1 MSSAR
6 ALLKRKPWRR
16 YRRSQGHILSYTSK
30 ASKLPMRTLR
40 KFLLYG
46 LASLGGVTL
55 VAILFVGGLALNFS
69 DDIRSLPSRI
79 LLEADLGDGLAEVR
93 KEGFISAFD
102 AGPLLMREFVD
113 ALDAASNDD
122 RVQGL
127 VVRLGSGGITVAQAQ
142 ELRDAVAAFSGSGK
156 FTLAFS
162 ESFGGIGSGTVAYY
176 LASAFDSIWVQ
187 PSGAVGLTGIAL
199 EAPFIKGALDKLGV
213 KARVEQRQE
222 YKAAAEM
229 FTREQFSEP
238 ARASLQRLVDS
249 WFAQIVEGI
258 ATDRGLDPGA
268 VRGLI
273 DEGPYLASEALD
285 ANLVDGLGYWTDVL
299 SSARESAVDGE
310 LAERMRIDR
319 YLAGVERPNSDG
331 PKVAL
336 IYGVG
341 AVLPGADDDPFSDSA
356 TFAADSVAK
365 AIATAANDNDIRAI
379 LFRIDS
385 PGGAYTAADTVWREV
400 DRASRAGKPVVVS
413 MAREAASGGYFV
425 AMPADRIVAQ
435 PGTVTGSIGVFAGK
449 AVTEALWQKLGI
461 TWDEIH
467 AGGRATMWSQI
478 RDFPPG
484 AEEKFNRILD
494 AIYEDFTTKLSSGR
508 SLSKGKVDAVA
519 RGRVWSGADAHAN
532 GLVDAIGGYSA
543 AVAEV
548 KRALSL
554 APGESI
560 NLIDFP
566 KPRSRFER
574 VVSILTD
581 QAELPLG
588 QTGALMKS
596 LGHRFGLS
604 LDHFAV
610 FAPRVGVLQLPPF
623 RLKR

>member
-1 MSSAR
+1 
-6 ALLKRKPWRR
+6 
-16 YRRSQGHILSYTSK
+16 
-30 ASKLPMRTLR
+30 MRTLR

-46 LASLGGVTL
+46 LASLGGVTF
-55 VAILFVGGLALNFS
+55 VAILIVGGLVLNFS
-69 DDIRSLPSRI
+69 DDIQPLPSRI
-79 LLEADLGDGLAEVR
+79 LLEADLGAGVAEVR
-93 KEGFISAFD
+93 KDGLISAFD

-127 VVRLGSGGITVAQAQ
+127 IVRLGSGGISIAQAQ
-142 ELRDAVAAFSGSGK
+142 ELRDAVATFSGSGK

-187 PSGAVGLTGIAL
+187 PSGAVGLTGIAV

-213 KARVEQRQE
+213 RANVEQRQE

-229 FTREQFSEP
+229 FTREQFSAP

-258 ATDRGLDPGA
+258 ASARDLDAGA
-268 VRGLI
+268 VRILI
-273 DEGPYLASEALD
+273 DEGPYLAQEALT

-299 SSARESAVDGE
+299 ASARTSASLDVDM
-310 LAERMRIDR
+310 ASRMRIDR
-319 YLAGVERPNSDG
+319 YLASVERPNSNG

-341 AVLPGADDDPFSDSA
+341 AVLPGADDDPFSDGA
-356 TFAADSVAK
+356 TFAADSVAN
-365 AIATAANDNDIRAI
+365 AIAAATRDSDIRAI
-379 LFRIDS
+379 LLRIDS

-413 MAREAASGGYFV
+413 MAGEAASGGYFV

-467 AGGRATMWSQI
+467 AGSRATMWSQI

-484 AEEKFNRILD
+484 AEDKFSRILD
-494 AIYEDFTTKLSSGR
+494 AIYDDFTAKLSRGR
-508 SLSKGKVDAVA
+508 SLSKEQVDAVA

-532 GLVDAIGGYSA
+532 GLVDVIGGYSIA
-543 AVAEV
+543 FAEV
-548 KRALSL
+548 KQALGL
-554 APGESI
+554 APVDSI

-566 KPRSRFER
+566 KPRSRLER
-574 VVSILTD
+574 VVSLLTD
-581 QAELPLG
+581 RVEFPLG
-588 QTGALMKS
+588 QTGALMQALGRRFS
-596 LGHRFGLS
+596 LS
-604 LDHFAV
+604 VDHFAV
-610 FAPRVGVLQLPPF
+610 FAPPVGVLQLPPF

>member
-1 MSSAR
+1 
-6 ALLKRKPWRR
+6 
-16 YRRSQGHILSYTSK
+16 
-30 ASKLPMRTLR
+30 MRTLR

-46 LASLGGVTL
+46 LASLGGVTF

-69 DDIRSLPSRI
+69 DDIRPLPSRI
-79 LLEADLGDGLAEVR
+79 LLEADLGEGLAEVR
-93 KEGFISAFD
+93 RDGLISAFD
-102 AGPLLMREFVD
+102 TGPLLMREFVD

-127 VVRLGSGGITVAQAQ
+127 VVRLGSGSITIAQAQ

-187 PSGAVGLTGIAL
+187 PSGAIGLTGIAL
-199 EAPFIKGALDKLGV
+199 EAPFLKGALDKLGV
-213 KARVEQRQE
+213 RAKVEQRQE

-249 WFAQIVEGI
+249 WFAQIVGGI
-258 ATDRGLDPGA
+258 ATSRGLDPGA

-273 DEGPYLASEALD
+273 DKGPYLANEALD
-285 ANLVDGLGYWTDVL
+285 TDLVDGLGYWTDVL
-299 SSARESAVDGE
+299 SSTLASASFDEEVAD
-310 LAERMRIDR
+310 RMRIGK
-319 YLAGVERPNSDG
+319 YLASVERPNSDG

-341 AVLPGADDDPFSDSA
+341 AVLPGADDDPFSDGA

-365 AIATAANDNDIRAI
+365 AIATAAKDNEIRAI

-413 MAREAASGGYFV
+413 MAGVAASGGYFV

-467 AGGRATMWSQI
+467 AGDRATMWSQI

-484 AEEKFNRILD
+484 AEEKFSRILD
-494 AIYEDFTTKLSSGR
+494 AIYEDFTTKLSRGR
-508 SLSKGKVDAVA
+508 SLSKEQVDAVA
-519 RGRVWSGADAHAN
+519 RGRVWSGADARAN

-543 AVAEV
+543 AIAEV
-548 KRALSL
+548 KRTLSL

-560 NLIDFP
+560 NLVDFP
-566 KPRSRFER
+566 KPRSRLER
-574 VVSILTD
+574 VVSLLTD
-581 QAELPLG
+581 RAELPLG
-588 QTGALMKS
+588 QTAALMQS
-596 LGHRFGLS
+596 LGRRFGLS

-610 FAPRVGVLQLPPF
+610 FAPPVGVLQLPPF

>member
-1 MSSAR
+1 MR
-6 ALLKRKPWRR
+6 II
-16 YRRSQGHILSYTSK
+16 G
-30 ASKLPMRTLR
+30 KL
-40 KFLLYG
+40 LLYG
-46 LASLGGVTL
+46 LASLGGLTL
-55 VAILFVGGLALNFS
+55 LTILLVGGLVLNFSERFS
-69 DDIRSLPSRI
+69 DDIRPLPSRI
-79 LLEADLGDGLAEVR
+79 LLEADLGEGLAEVR
-93 KEGFISAFD
+93 RDGLISAFD
-102 AGPLLMREFVD
+102 TGPLLMREFVD

-127 VVRLGSGGITVAQAQ
+127 VVRFGSGGITIARAQ

-156 FTLAFS
+156 FTLAYS

-213 KARVEQRQE
+213 KAKVEQRQE

-249 WFAQIVEGI
+249 WFAQIVGGI
-258 ATDRGLDPGA
+258 ATARGLDPGV

-273 DEGPYLASEALD
+273 DEGPYLANEALD

-299 SSARESAVDGE
+299 SSTLASASLDEEVAG
-310 LAERMRIDR
+310 RMRIDR
-319 YLAGVERPNSDG
+319 YLASVERPNSDG
-331 PKVAL
+331 LKVAL

-341 AVLPGADDDPFSDSA
+341 AVLPGADDDPFADGA
-356 TFAADSVAK
+356 TFAAESVAK
-365 AIATAANDNDIRAI
+365 AIATAAKDSDIRAI

-413 MAREAASGGYFV
+413 MAGEAASGGYFV

-449 AVTEALWQKLGI
+449 AVTEALWQKFGI

-484 AEEKFNRILD
+484 AEEKFSRILD
-494 AIYEDFTTKLSSGR
+494 AIYEDFTTKLSRGR
-508 SLSKGKVDAVA
+508 SLSKEQVDAVA

-532 GLVDAIGGYSA
+532 GLVDTIGGYST

-566 KPRSRFER
+566 KPRSRLER
-574 VVSILTD
+574 VVSLLTER
-581 QAELPLG
+581 AELPLG
-588 QTGALMKS
+588 QTAALMQT
-596 LGHRFGLS
+596 LGRRFGLS
-604 LDHFAV
+604 LDRFAV
-610 FAPRVGVLQLPPF
+610 FAPPVGVLQLPPF

>member
-1 MSSAR
+1 
-6 ALLKRKPWRR
+6 
-16 YRRSQGHILSYTSK
+16 
-30 ASKLPMRTLR
+30 MRTLR

-55 VAILFVGGLALNFS
+55 VAILFVGGLALKYS
-69 DDIRSLPSRI
+69 DDIQPLPSRI
-79 LLEADLGDGLAEVR
+79 LLEANLNSGLAEVR
-93 KEGFISAFD
+93 KEGLISAFD
-102 AGPLLMREFVD
+102 AGPILMREFVD

-127 VVRLGSGGITVAQAQ
+127 VVRLGSNGITIAQAQ

-187 PSGAVGLTGIAL
+187 PSGVVGLTGLAL
-199 EAPFIKGALDKLGV
+199 EAPFIKGALDKLGI
-213 KARVEQRQE
+213 KAKVEQRQE

-229 FTREQFSEP
+229 FTHEQFSEP
-238 ARASLQRLVDS
+238 ARVSLQRLVDS
-249 WFAQIVEGI
+249 WFAQIVGGI
-258 ATDRGLDPGA
+258 AVARGLDPDA

-273 DEGPYLASEALD
+273 DEGPYLANEALD
-285 ANLVDGLGYWTDVL
+285 ANLVDGLGYWADVL
-299 SSARESAVDGE
+299 NSTLVSASLDEEVAG
-310 LAERMRIDR
+310 RMRIDK
-319 YLAGVERPNSDG
+319 YLARVERPNSDG

-365 AIATAANDNDIRAI
+365 AIATAAEDSDIRGI

-400 DRASRAGKPVVVS
+400 DRASKAGKPVVVS
-413 MAREAASGGYFV
+413 MAGEAASGGYFV

-494 AIYEDFTTKLSSGR
+494 AIYEDFTAKLARGR
-508 SLSKGKVDAVA
+508 RLSKEQVDAVA
-519 RGRVWSGADAHAN
+519 RGRVWSGTDAHAN
-532 GLVDAIGGYSA
+532 GLVDAIGGYST

-554 APGESI
+554 APGDSI
-560 NLIDFP
+560 NLIDVP
-566 KPRSRFER
+566 KPRSRVER
-574 VVSILTD
+574 VVSLLTD
-581 QAELPLG
+581 PAELSLG
-588 QTGALMKS
+588 QTGVLMQS
-596 LGHRFGLS
+596 LGNRFGFS
-604 LDHFAV
+604 LDRFAV
-610 FAPRVGVLQLPPF
+610 FAPPVGVLQLPPF

>member
-1 MSSAR
+1 
-6 ALLKRKPWRR
+6 
-16 YRRSQGHILSYTSK
+16 
-30 ASKLPMRTLR
+30 MRTLR

-46 LASLGGVTL
+46 LASLGGVTF

-69 DDIRSLPSRI
+69 DDIRPLPSRI
-79 LLEADLGDGLAEVR
+79 LLEADLGEGLAEVR
-93 KEGFISAFD
+93 RDGLISAFD
-102 AGPLLMREFVD
+102 TGPLLMREFVD

-127 VVRLGSGGITVAQAQ
+127 VVRLGSGSITIAQAQ

-187 PSGAVGLTGIAL
+187 PSGAIGLTGIAL
-199 EAPFIKGALDKLGV
+199 EAPFLKGALDKLGV
-213 KARVEQRQE
+213 RAKVEQRQE

-249 WFAQIVEGI
+249 WFAQIVGGI
-258 ATDRGLDPGA
+258 ATSRGLDPGA

-273 DEGPYLASEALD
+273 DKGPYLANEALD
-285 ANLVDGLGYWTDVL
+285 ADLVDGLGYWTDVL
-299 SSARESAVDGE
+299 SSTLASASFDEEVAD
-310 LAERMRIDR
+310 RMRIGK
-319 YLAGVERPNSDG
+319 YLASVERPNSDG

-341 AVLPGADDDPFSDSA
+341 AVLPGADDDPFSDGA

-365 AIATAANDNDIRAI
+365 AIATAAKDNEIRAI

-413 MAREAASGGYFV
+413 MAGVAASGGYFV

-467 AGGRATMWSQI
+467 AGDRATMWSQI

-484 AEEKFNRILD
+484 AEEKFSRILD
-494 AIYEDFTTKLSSGR
+494 AIYEDFTTKLSRGR
-508 SLSKGKVDAVA
+508 SLSKEQVDAVA
-519 RGRVWSGADAHAN
+519 RGRVWSGADARAN

-543 AVAEV
+543 AIAEV
-548 KRALSL
+548 KRTLSL

-560 NLIDFP
+560 NLVDFP
-566 KPRSRFER
+566 KPRSRLER
-574 VVSILTD
+574 VVSLLTD
-581 QAELPLG
+581 RAELPLG
-588 QTGALMKS
+588 QTAALMQS
-596 LGHRFGLS
+596 LGRRFGLS

-610 FAPRVGVLQLPPF
+610 FAPPVGVLQLPPF